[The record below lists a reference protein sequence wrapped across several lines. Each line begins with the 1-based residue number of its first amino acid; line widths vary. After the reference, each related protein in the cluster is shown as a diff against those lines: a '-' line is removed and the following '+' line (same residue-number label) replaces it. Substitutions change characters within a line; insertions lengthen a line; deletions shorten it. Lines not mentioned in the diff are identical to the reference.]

1 MRPLRVVCGT
11 LVPRVI
17 EGSGPADKT
26 LPVEASDRSHYHH
39 PAVAVNEHEWATR
52 WNRLRKVPLII
63 EHGARQKRMHQVG
76 EVIDT
81 TLQKDGSMY
90 VVASVYDDET
100 GAMVANEIESGQIR
114 GFSVGYRINRDASG
128 RRVHSKDIEEVSLVL
143 RPFFPEAVISVCA
156 SDAASY
162 NSDATQETDFVR
174 LYDSSSMSDATP
186 PRDPATETKTAAA
199 EIELQRLR
207 EQLQE
212 KTKQEQERAKQEAEK
227 QKAID
232 AERAELERYRAERK
246 AQQDRAAQEKQAEI
260 KAALDEIKKG
270 VGADLPEEWQRD
282 ALATA
287 EAAVRLPED
296 HQDRASVV
304 VASQMYTTLGKVM
317 QTKEQETA
325 ALKKEL
331 DDLKA
336 ALAKK
341 DQDYAAA
348 ADRVKASRDAI
359 YSREE
364 QIPSKDKM
372 EQEETPVSVQAS
384 GGGGSYLH
392 GSRLEDLIKV
402 PRVKPN
408 TREGNQYRD
417 LYDRDFN
424 VRSYNVTASGAAGA
438 TMEDTVTVPRLPE
451 HKYLAHVPLSI
462 RNRIGEDGVRYG
474 EAWLKTMQDN
484 YVPNA
489 PTTAKF
495 KIESDY
501 KVERIK

>member
-17 EGSGPADKT
+17 EGNGPADKT

-128 RRVHSKDIEEVSLVL
+128 RRVQSKDIEEVSLVL

-156 SDAASY
+156 SDATSY

-174 LYDSSSMSDATP
+174 LYDSSMSDATP
-186 PRDPATETKTAAA
+186 VRDAATETKTAAA

-212 KTKQEQERAKQEAEK
+212 KQKQEQ
-227 QKAID
+227 QKAKEDAERQKALD

-296 HQDRASVV
+296 HEDRASVV

-317 QTKEQETA
+317 QSKEQETA

-331 DDLKA
+331 DELKA

-359 YSREE
+359 YSRE
-364 QIPSKDKM
+364 QQDIPKDKM
-372 EQEETPVSVQAS
+372 EQEEAVRPVSVQAS
-384 GGGGSYLH
+384 GGSYLH

-424 VRSYNVTASGAAGA
+424 VRSYNVTASGAASA
-438 TMEDTVTVPRLPE
+438 VEDTVTVPRLPE
-451 HKYLAHVPLSI
+451 HKYLAHVPLSM
-462 RNRIGEDGVRYG
+462 RNRVGEDGVRYG